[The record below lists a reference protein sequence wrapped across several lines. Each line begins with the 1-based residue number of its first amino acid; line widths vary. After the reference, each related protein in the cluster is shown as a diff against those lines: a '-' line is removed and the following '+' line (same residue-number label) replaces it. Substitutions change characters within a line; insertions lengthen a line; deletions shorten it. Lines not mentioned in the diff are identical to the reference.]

1 MLISSHDNRNK
12 TVDRRISEQIIK
24 GCQEM
29 AEIYLALEREFHPL
43 EEEVNDLVDRLL
55 GAESK

>member
-1 MLISSHDNRNK
+1 
-12 TVDRRISEQIIK
+12 
-24 GCQEM
+24 M
-29 AEIYLALEREFHPL
+29 AEIHLALEREFHPL